1 MTNGNVNS
9 YFTSVNNAKCRFGLT
24 DVNINMRNV
33 SLMVSKGNRNRDLT
47 DVNENSEMLFFLI
60 LTNKSLNMQQAT
72 CRTNMGK

>member
-1 MTNGNVNS
+1 
-9 YFTSVNNAKCRFGLT
+9 
-24 DVNINMRNV
+24 
-33 SLMVSKGNRNRDLT
+33 MVSKGNRNRDLT